1 MMAWLAAGSVD
12 AADFYAGKT
21 IDFVIGGD
29 VGGGYDIYARVVAR
43 HLHRFIPGAPTIVPK
58 NQPGAGSGR
67 AASFLYSVAP
77 KDGSVIGAVFPGA
90 IMGPLLDDRAQPLY
104 DPTKFQYLG
113 SADNATRVCISHERC
128 SIKRFEDALAHKAIM
143 GASAAGGSTR
153 DYVNMHKKTTGAMF
167 ELVAGY
173 KGTADIFLAMERG
186 EVDGMCGLD
195 WASLKSQ
202 RPDWVRNGTVNILA
216 QINLEPESEL
226 SKLGVPQIWK
236 FIVNEDDKKAAALI
250 IGQQVFGR
258 PYLASPGV
266 AAEPLKILRAAFAAT
281 MQDKEFLADAERTRI
296 DVVPTTGEKVQQL
309 VEQLYATPKTTVE
322 RAKELIKP

>member
-1 MMAWLAAGSVD
+1 MIAWLAASPVR

-21 IDFVIGGD
+21 IDFIVGGD

-43 HLHRFIPGAPTIVPK
+43 HLNRFIPGSPTIVPK

-77 KDGSVIGAVFPGA
+77 KDGTVIGAVFPGA
-90 IMGPLLDDRAQPLY
+90 VMGPLLDDRAQPLY

-113 SADNATRVCISHERC
+113 SADNATRVCITHER
-128 SIKRFEDALAHKAIM
+128 SAIKRFEDTLKQKTIM

-153 DYVNMHKKTTGAMF
+153 DYINMLKKATGAMF

-202 RPDWVRNGTVNILA
+202 RPDWVRNRTVNILA
-216 QINLEPESEL
+216 QINLEPEAEL
-226 SKLGVPQIWK
+226 STLGVPSIWT
-236 FIVNEDDKKAAALI
+236 FIARESDKKAAELI
-250 IGQQVFGR
+250 VSQQVFGR
-258 PYLASPGV
+258 PYLAPPGV
-266 AAEPLKILRAAFAAT
+266 AAEPLAVLRTAFAAT
-281 MQDKEFLADAERTRI
+281 LQDKEFLADAERTRI
-296 DVVPTTGEKVQQL
+296 DVVASTGERVQQL
-309 VEQLYATPKTTVE
+309 VEQLYATPKATVE